1 MGVVT
6 EVKKYAQRQGLYGVL
21 RYITTRGDPEFPQR
35 FLTMVTSQK
44 HVNRGRVVDYHSIW
58 SPSRYPAHRNM
69 DEAGHQA
76 VGGGP
81 FS

>member
-6 EVKKYAQRQGLYGVL
+6 EVNKYAQRQGLYGVL
-21 RYITTRGDPEFPQR
+21 RYDTTRGGLEFPQR

-44 HVNRGRVVDYHSIW
+44 HVDRGRVVDYRSIC
-58 SPSRYPAHRNM
+58 SPLRYPAHRNM
-69 DEAGHQA
+69 DGPGHQA

-81 FS
+81 LS